1 MLAFCQDCFANMH
14 TLLTQKR
21 ETGEGWSRGS
31 SFSVYPAMRYVP
43 RSLTYFMTCTDD
55 FIPLTFLQG
64 PYIKKKGPLW
74 GSPSRNPVKNTVRL
88 SRIKLDCQSRER
100 LRNAMD

>member
-31 SFSVYPAMRYVP
+31 SFSVYPAMRYVLQ
-43 RSLTYFMTCTDD
+43 SLTYFMTCTDD

-74 GSPSRNPVKNTVRL
+74 GSPSKTMLRTLSVYTGSSLIVKVE
-88 SRIKLDCQSRER
+88 KD
-100 LRNAMD
+100 